1 MFIAIPIITILEEYT
16 VTEGDSITCTATG
29 YPVPDI
35 AWLNNNGSVVDK
47 NRLVTDSEITTD
59 VGNPVKVNVSMTV
72 RRNDGGVYKCV
83 ANNSV
88 GNNTNTI
95 SITVNC
101 KEL

>member
-1 MFIAIPIITILEEYT
+1 MSTAIPIIDIAKELT

-29 YPVPDI
+29 YPEPDI
-35 AWLNNNGSVVDK
+35 VWLKNNGSAVHN
-47 NRLVTDSEITTD
+47 NRLKNSSVMATG
-59 VGNPVKVNVSMTV
+59 VGSLFKVSVSMTV

-88 GNNTNTI
+88 GKNTSTI
-95 SITVNC
+95 KITVNC